1 MTFVFSKSPFF
12 ARFQAILIFES
23 KKVTIMFIL
32 KHLWS
37 YLSQILTFLQD
48 FRPFLVYESIYCIIH
63 GHTF

>member
-32 KHLWS
+32 KHLCS

-48 FRPFLVYESIYCIIH
+48 FRPFLVYESIYCVIH
-63 GHTF
+63 GYTF